1 MSDGDKKT
9 TVLIVL
15 DGWGHREETRD
26 NAIAQADTPVWD
38 RLWRQAPHTLISGSG
53 LDVGLPAGQTLAM
66 HGALVLFGLIVFLFA
81 TRLDRLAANEPVED
95 S

>member
-1 MSDGDKKT
+1 MSDTGPMSNT
-9 TVLIVL
+9 RRIATATGFSAFAVIAIVL
-15 DGWGHREETRD
+15 AIPFFGSEMGETR
-26 NAIAQADTPVWD
+26 VF
-38 RLWRQAPHTLISGSG
+38 
-53 LDVGLPAGQTLAM
+53 GLPAGQTLAM